1 MSQARP
7 AEGSPPDEGV
17 SDRGV
22 PDKGAHEGGV
32 QSVHRA
38 LDVLE
43 ALSAAGGTAGLS
55 DLAASCGL
63 PVPTL
68 HRLAS
73 TLADRGYLRQAPDRR
88 YSLGSRLVPLGA
100 DAHALLGERALP
112 VLRGLADLAGES
124 ANLAVLT
131 AGRAEYVAQAP
142 GRHTMRIFTEVG
154 NRVALHCTGVGK
166 ALLAAVPPAQAAK
179 LIAAAPLAA
188 RTAATITEPA
198 ALRTEVEL
206 IRERGYALDEGEM
219 EVGVR
224 CVAVAIPGTPPMAVS
239 VSGPAARMTD
249 DLITDLVSALTAAA
263 RQLSHQ
269 FGTRPPPLLPGRSRK
284 SPRSHRVACANGL
297 DRSGRKR
304 KRTRDRRA
312 GGDARGAPARSG

>member
-1 MSQARP
+1 MTETRAVES
-7 AEGSPPDEGV
+7 S
-17 SDRGV
+17 
-22 PDKGAHEGGV
+22 GV

-43 ALSAAGGTAGLS
+43 ALAAAGGTASLT
-55 DLAASCGL
+55 DLAAACGL

-68 HRLAS
+68 HRLAG

-88 YSLGSRLVPLGA
+88 YSLGSRLVPLGT

-112 VLRGLADLAGES
+112 VLRGLAELTGES

-131 AGRAEYVAQAP
+131 QGRAEYVAQAP
-142 GRHTMRIFTEVG
+142 GRHTMRTFTEVG

-166 ALLAAVPPAQAAK
+166 ALLAAIAPAHAAR
-179 LIAAAPLAA
+179 LLGTAPLEA
-188 RTAATITEPA
+188 RTAATLTDPA
-198 ALRTEVEL
+198 AVRAELAL

-224 CVAVAIPGTPPMAVS
+224 CVAVGMPGAAPMAVS

-249 DLITDLVSALTAAA
+249 DRITPVVAALREATA
-263 RQLSHQ
+263 RL
-269 FGTRPPPLLPGRSRK
+269 
-284 SPRSHRVACANGL
+284 
-297 DRSGRKR
+297 
-304 KRTRDRRA
+304 RDHLA
-312 GGDARGAPARSG
+312 

>member
-1 MSQARP
+1 MPQARP
-7 AEGSPPDEGV
+7 AEGSTE
-17 SDRGV
+17 RN
-22 PDKGAHEGGV
+22 GADDNGTHGGGV

-43 ALSAAGGTAGLS
+43 ALSASGGTASLS
-55 DLAASCGL
+55 DLAAACGL

-112 VLRGLADLAGES
+112 VLRQLADQAGES

-179 LIAAAPLAA
+179 LITAAPLAA

-198 ALRTEVEL
+198 ALQTEIKL

-219 EVGVR
+219 EIGVR

-249 DLITDLVSALTAAA
+249 DLVTDLVSALTAAA
-263 RQLSHQ
+263 RQLSRQ
-269 FGTRPPPLLPGRSRK
+269 FG
-284 SPRSHRVACANGL
+284 
-297 DRSGRKR
+297 
-304 KRTRDRRA
+304 
-312 GGDARGAPARSG
+312 

>member
-1 MSQARP
+1 MSQATP
-7 AEGSPPDEGV
+7 AEGATREG
-17 SDRGV
+17 
-22 PDKGAHEGGV
+22 PAHAGGV

-43 ALSAAGGTAGLS
+43 ALSAAGGTASLS
-55 DLAASCGL
+55 DLAAVCGL

-68 HRLAS
+68 HRLAG
-73 TLADRGYLRQAPDRR
+73 TLADRGYLRQGPDRR

-100 DAHALLGERALP
+100 DAHALLGQRALP

-131 AGRAEYVAQAP
+131 AGQAEYVAQVP
-142 GRHTMRIFTEVG
+142 GRHTMRMFTQVG

-188 RTAATITEPA
+188 RTTATITDPA
-198 ALRTEVEL
+198 ALHAEIEL

-224 CVAVAIPGTPPMAVS
+224 CVAVGLPGTAPMAVS

-249 DLITDLVSALTAAA
+249 DLVTDLVSALSAAA
-263 RQLSHQ
+263 GQLRRQ
-269 FGTRPPPLLPGRSRK
+269 FG
-284 SPRSHRVACANGL
+284 
-297 DRSGRKR
+297 
-304 KRTRDRRA
+304 
-312 GGDARGAPARSG
+312 

>member
-1 MSQARP
+1 MSQATP
-7 AEGSPPDEGV
+7 AEDGTDRQTGTDEQ
-17 SDRGV
+17 
-22 PDKGAHEGGV
+22 GAQPKDARDGGV

-43 ALSAAGGTAGLS
+43 ALSAAGGTASLS
-55 DLAASCGL
+55 DLAAACGL

-142 GRHTMRIFTEVG
+142 GRHTMRIFTQVG

-166 ALLAAVPPAQAAK
+166 ALLAAVPPDRAAK

-188 RTAATITEPA
+188 RTAATITDPA
-198 ALRTEVEL
+198 ALHAEIDL
-206 IRERGYALDEGEM
+206 IRQRGYALDEGEM

-224 CVAVAIPGTPPMAVS
+224 CVAVAVPGTPPLAVS

-249 DLITDLVSALTAAA
+249 DLVTDLVSALTAAA
-263 RQLSHQ
+263 GQLHRQFS
-269 FGTRPPPLLPGRSRK
+269 
-284 SPRSHRVACANGL
+284 
-297 DRSGRKR
+297 
-304 KRTRDRRA
+304 
-312 GGDARGAPARSG
+312 